1 MKGKAMKQ
9 RMPSPRNPLV
19 RLARFRRAGAHQ
31 SGRKSARQAAQRQT
45 RNALC
50 ELKFDGP

>member
-1 MKGKAMKQ
+1 MKQ

-31 SGRKSARQAAQRQT
+31 LGRKAARQAAQRQT
-45 RNALC
+45 RHALR
-50 ELKFDGP
+50 EL